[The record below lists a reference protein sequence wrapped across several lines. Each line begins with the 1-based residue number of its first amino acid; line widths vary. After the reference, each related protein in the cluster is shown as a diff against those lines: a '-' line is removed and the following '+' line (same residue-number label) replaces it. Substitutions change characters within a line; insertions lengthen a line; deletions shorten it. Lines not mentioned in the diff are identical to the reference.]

1 MLGEEVGRNEAA
13 AEPAGT
19 NVAPL
24 ADLVAQLG
32 GLLGELAADDD
43 GEVVQEAVR
52 EDFFSEVAETGEMVA
67 RTIGTRYQQVCR
79 GLTEA
84 QEDLDQQKSA
94 LADQTAVESAH
105 QRCDC

>member
-1 MLGEEVGRNEAA
+1 M
-13 AEPAGT
+13 
-19 NVAPL
+19 APL

-79 GLTEA
+79 GLTEIRRKISTSKN
-84 QEDLDQQKSA
+84 QL
-94 LADQTAVESAH
+94 
-105 QRCDC
+105 